1 MAQID
6 MTKFK
11 STYPEGYK
19 AKEVK
24 ETNISQYRKA
34 STISPIG
41 LIDTFSPKKE
51 VITEIRKP
59 NKMATLGEMLR
70 IWDHVNVDLYNQ
82 LIERRYLNA

>member
-1 MAQID
+1 MSID

-19 AKEVK
+19 PSLRKTTDEG
-24 ETNISQYRKA
+24 QYRKG
-34 STISPIG
+34 STISPVG
-41 LIDTFSPKKE
+41 LVNVFSEKKE
-51 VITEIRKP
+51 VIKEMRKP

-70 IWDHVNVDLYNQ
+70 IWDHVNVDLYNE